1 MYVTKKCK
9 MNKTMTI
16 KDSVEIIVNPN
27 ITPDQLFTFYE
38 KNNICEVGFGK
49 EVASRILK
57 HPHLIIAAYIETEL
71 IGLARATFDGLSAHI
86 MEFSIDLQYQGSKQ
100 KYNNGSL
107 IEADEEQVGYKLGK
121 VLINE
126 LEKMGATFITGYIVE
141 NCEESFYKAIGFNEN
156 EGHLVYYIDSRPY

>member
-1 MYVTKKCK
+1 MDKT
-9 MNKTMTI
+9 NKI
-16 KDSVEIIVNPN
+16 KDSIEIIVNPN
-27 ITPDQLFTFYE
+27 ITPDELFIFYE

-49 EVASRILK
+49 EIASRILE
-57 HPHLIIAAYIETEL
+57 HQHLIIAAYIHTEL

-86 MEFSIDLQYQGSKQ
+86 MEFSIDLQYQGSKS

-107 IEADEEQVGYKLGK
+107 IETDEEQVGHKLGK

-141 NCEESFYKAIGFNEN
+141 NCEESFYDSIGFSEN
-156 EGHLVYYIDSRPY
+156 EGHLVYYIDSRPYLS

>member
-1 MYVTKKCK
+1 MDKPTTNKDT
-9 MNKTMTI
+9 MN
-16 KDSVEIIVNPN
+16 IIVNPN
-27 ITPDQLFTFYE
+27 ISPDELFTFYE

-49 EVASRILK
+49 EVASRILD
-57 HPHLIIAAYIETEL
+57 HPHLIIAAYMETKL

-86 MEFSIDLQYQGSKQ
+86 MEFSIDIQYQGGIQ

-121 VLINE
+121 VLISE

-141 NCEESFYKAIGFNEN
+141 NCEESFYNAIGFSKN
-156 EGHLVYYIDSRPY
+156 EGHLVYYIDKRPYTT